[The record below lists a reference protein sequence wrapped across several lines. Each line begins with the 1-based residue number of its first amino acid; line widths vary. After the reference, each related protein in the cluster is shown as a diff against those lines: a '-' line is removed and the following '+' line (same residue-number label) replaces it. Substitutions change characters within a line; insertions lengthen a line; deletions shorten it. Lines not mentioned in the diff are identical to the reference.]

1 MRATLASAALAR
13 YAGRFVWLELD
24 FDKPVNEAFIK
35 GHGVTFT
42 PTVLVLDPAD
52 ERATAA
58 KLGGLTLS
66 EVGQFLERG
75 EHGVK
80 ERASKPADA
89 ALARA
94 DEMMGSGR
102 LTDAGAA
109 YREAL
114 RLAGPDWPERNQGVA
129 SLTKALAMTRDSQG
143 CAETAAAAAVTM
155 PRGPAFATTVL
166 NGYGCAGAGGA
177 TPWAEAARKTLEPL
191 AIEALGVST
200 VSRDNHFQLLQQL
213 MYGAMSRGDS
223 TQVSRWG
230 ERWLSEI
237 DAIAPADDDE
247 RSALDIARVD
257 AARLM
262 NEPARVIPAL
272 IASERAM
279 PTNYNA
285 SMRLAEMAAEAER
298 YDEALEACERALAH
312 VTGPTARCWIL
323 ETKANALVGK
333 GDPAAAR
340 KVLEEALES
349 ARTIG
354 NERTRDRQV
363 RQLTRAIAETG
374 NKL

>member
-1 MRATLASAALAR
+1 CRLMRATLASAALAR

-66 EVGQFLERG
+66 ELGQFLERG

-102 LTDAGAA
+102 LTDAAAA

-143 CAETAAAAAVTM
+143 CAETAAA
-155 PRGPAFATTVL
+155 
-166 NGYGCAGAGGA
+166 
-177 TPWAEAARKTLEPL
+177 
-191 AIEALGVST
+191 
-200 VSRDNHFQLLQQL
+200 
-213 MYGAMSRGDS
+213 
-223 TQVSRWG
+223 
-230 ERWLSEI
+230 
-237 DAIAPADDDE
+237 
-247 RSALDIARVD
+247 
-257 AARLM
+257 
-262 NEPARVIPAL
+262 
-272 IASERAM
+272 
-279 PTNYNA
+279 
-285 SMRLAEMAAEAER
+285 
-298 YDEALEACERALAH
+298 
-312 VTGPTARCWIL
+312 
-323 ETKANALVGK
+323 
-333 GDPAAAR
+333 
-340 KVLEEALES
+340 
-349 ARTIG
+349 
-354 NERTRDRQV
+354 
-363 RQLTRAIAETG
+363 
-374 NKL
+374 